1 MIKTAR
7 ITCVWAAALVSLAV
21 LAAQNLP
28 AQDLASPDAVLHIA
42 VVSGEGAI
50 HAPGEHVAKPVS
62 VQVTDG
68 TGRPVEG
75 ARVSFQVPLEGPG
88 GVFSSGLGTDLAI
101 TDASGRA
108 TVRSLQLNRTAGRYL
123 IRVTAAKE
131 HARAGIVL
139 QQYISDP
146 GSARDSADRTG
157 SVVPEK
163 VVVREKLVVPEKP
176 ALAVQPS
183 AAAPQQP
190 RSTSLKMTPAAPLP
204 PKKVKEPKALTAL
217 IQPSKS
223 AVQPAEDRALPKP
236 ARLPT
241 IVFTQGSGKPV
252 PAAMVNRGYTAQ
264 KSKSHKKWIW
274 IGILAAGGVAGAFAG
289 SSMATAA
296 VHNSTGTAALTAPV
310 TIGTPTINL
319 GKP

>member
-28 AQDLASPDAVLHIA
+28 AQDPSKQDPSAQDLASNDAVLHIA

-88 GVFSSGLGTDLAI
+88 GVFSSGLGIHLAI

-108 TVRSLQLNRTAGRYL
+108 TVRSLQLNRTAGRCL

-131 HARAGIVL
+131 HARAAIVL

-163 VVVREKLVVPEKP
+163 VVVREKVVVPKKP
-176 ALAVQPS
+176 APAVQPP

-190 RSTSLKMTPAAPLP
+190 KSTPLEMIPASPPP
-204 PKKVKEPKALTAL
+204 PKKVKKPIALTAL

-223 AVQPAEDRALPKP
+223 AVQPAEDAVPSKP
-236 ARLPT
+236 ARIPT
-241 IVFTQGSGKPV
+241 IIFTQGSGKPV

-264 KSKSHKKWIW
+264 KSKSHKKWI
-274 IGILAAGGVAGAFAG
+274 
-289 SSMATAA
+289 
-296 VHNSTGTAALTAPV
+296 
-310 TIGTPTINL
+310 
-319 GKP
+319 